1 MEREIPTRLT
11 FDPAED
17 HYPVWTPDGQRIVF
31 RSSRA
36 GQYDSLFWKAA
47 DGTGQAER
55 LTTGATA
62 NHTAQS
68 FSPDGKRLVFGQSDK
83 LYVLSM
89 EGERTSQPLFQRQFH
104 EAFGM
109 ISPDGHWIA
118 YASNESGR
126 DEVYVR
132 PFPNVEE
139 GKWQISRDGGTEPV
153 WHPKG
158 QELFYRNG
166 RALEVVSI
174 KTEPTFTAGSPE
186 VLFTGRYTTSL
197 AVTNY
202 DISPDGQR
210 FLMIKAAEEEEGQ
223 QGQINVVLNWFEELK
238 RLVPTP

>member
-1 MEREIPTRLT
+1 MI
-11 FDPAED
+11 
-17 HYPVWTPDGQRIVF
+17 TPGHFYLVI
-31 RSSRA
+31 S
-36 GQYDSLFWKAA
+36 
-47 DGTGQAER
+47 
-55 LTTGATA
+55 TA
-62 NHTAQS
+62 LS
-68 FSPDGKRLVFGQSDK
+68 FSPDGKRLVFGQGNE

-89 EGERTSQPLFQRQFH
+89 EGERTSQQLFQRRVR
-104 EAFGM
+104 ESFGM

-126 DEVYVR
+126 QEVYVG

-174 KTEPTFTAGSPE
+174 KTEPIFTAGSPV
-186 VLFTGRYTTSL
+186 VLFTGRYTSGLPL
-197 AVTNY
+197 ANY

-210 FLMIKAAEEEEGQ
+210 VLMIKAADEEEGQ
-223 QGQINVVLNWFEELK
+223 QTQINVIQNWTEELK
-238 RLVPTP
+238 RLVPTE